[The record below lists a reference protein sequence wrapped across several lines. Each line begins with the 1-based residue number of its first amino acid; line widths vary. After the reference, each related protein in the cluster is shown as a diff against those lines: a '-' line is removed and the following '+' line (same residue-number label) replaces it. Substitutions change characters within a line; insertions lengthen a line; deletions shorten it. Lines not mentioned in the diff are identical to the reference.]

1 MELKHYRLVKTIA
14 EEGSIANSSEKLFLT
29 QSALSHQLR
38 DLEERLG
45 FKVFHRTRN
54 HWKLTPEGVELH
66 RLANE
71 LLERIDVGFGKIREV
86 KEGSKGKI
94 RLSAECHSFFHGL
107 PAFVQKMAVLYP
119 EIEIDLSLG
128 ATHQTI
134 SQLLLDEIDVAIVTS
149 KPTAEALH
157 CMQVMEDEIF
167 AVIHR
172 EHGFADQ
179 EYLDASHFTELH
191 LIINSFPLENVSVYE
206 HFLKPSK
213 VIPSKISAIPFTEV
227 SIEMVKANMG
237 VMCLPK
243 WSLDSYKLSEE
254 LKFMRIGRNGL
265 KRTHFL
271 VVKAANRNKQH
282 ISAFITNFAEDFVEG
297 NKVF

>member
-1 MELKHYRLVKTIA
+1 MELKYFRLVKTIA
-14 EEGSIANSSEKLFLT
+14 EEGNIANSSEKLFLT

-54 HWKLTPEGVELH
+54 HWKLTPEGIELH
-66 RLANE
+66 KLANE
-71 LLERIDVGFGKIREV
+71 LFERIDAGFGKIQQV

-134 SQLLLDEIDVAIVTS
+134 SQVLLDEVDVAIVTS
-149 KPTAEALH
+149 KPAAEALFS
-157 CMQVMEDEIF
+157 MNVLEDEIF
-167 AVIHR
+167 AVMHR
-172 EHGFADQ
+172 EHRFADV

-206 HFLKPSK
+206 HFLKPNK
-213 VIPSKISAIPFTEV
+213 VIPVKTSAIPFTEV
-227 SIEMVKANMG
+227 SIEMIKANMG
-237 VMCLPK
+237 VMCVPK
-243 WSLDSYKLSEE
+243 WSLTNYKLSEE
-254 LKFMRIGRNGL
+254 LLFKRIGKNGL
-265 KRTHFL
+265 KRTHYL
-271 VVKAANRNKQH
+271 VVKETNRNKEH
-282 ISAFITNFAEDFVEG
+282 INAFISNFEEDFV
-297 NKVF
+297 NTP